1 MDTDLTRQ
9 SVTKATASLEA
20 QGIIAVERTKGRV
33 RNTYTLLF
41 MDTPNPSENNRAEN
55 EPVRKRTSKKININ
69 PSENNRVEN
78 EPVRKRTS
86 KKININPSENNRV
99 ENERQSNKLKDTSK
113 IPLELDAR
121 AREGEPENQTQQ
133 QPLPIPDSPRDAEHL
148 RQLAVE
154 ANARRSENERL
165 PDSEIDAFCAYWT
178 ECNKKGKMRYEMR
191 DAFQVG
197 RRLVTWYGNYIR
209 DQQKHRQPTP
219 ADFERRTL
227 RRQNA
232 TNINSMIDE
241 SIYEKANF

>member
-1 MDTDLTRQ
+1 MFDKIIAVRDKIRCTSATERVILYALASRSNGDNRCTPSLDRLVMDTDLTRQ

-33 RNTYTLLF
+33 RNTYKLLF
-41 MDTPNPSENNRAEN
+41 MDTP
-55 EPVRKRTSKKININ
+55 
-69 PSENNRVEN
+69 
-78 EPVRKRTS
+78 
-86 KKININPSENNRV
+86 NPSENNRV